1 MQEWEAHL
9 FDVVEAELARKTL
22 EDRNRQEK
30 RLRLYSILEVQEV
43 SALMESSYPTPLSS
57 VLERKAGT
65 MRFGHAL
72 RQLRKQAPS
81 SVHEILE
88 DLEYL
93 QTCDSLM
100 NILTRTMQ
108 TCEVVDAN
116 SPFIII
122 PTDEDLKLLLDDVE
136 HYGVSI
142 VAALLRLL
150 STLRY
155 VPRKEGASQVQD
167 EQNIELDQDKRQDT
181 PDETANAS
189 ILDV

>member
-1 MQEWEAHL
+1 
-9 FDVVEAELARKTL
+9 
-22 EDRNRQEK
+22 
-30 RLRLYSILEVQEV
+30 
-43 SALMESSYPTPLSS
+43 
-57 VLERKAGT
+57 

-72 RQLRKQAPS
+72 RQLREQAPS
-81 SVHEILE
+81 SVHEILV
-88 DLEYL
+88 DLEYV

-136 HYGVSI
+136 HYGVSM

-155 VPRKEGASQVQD
+155 VPRKEGVCQVED

-181 PDETANAS
+181 PDETADAN